1 MYEQSGFR
9 ELVLPGVLAIC
20 RLLELS
26 DHIGDLLVCP
36 SGVVDLW
43 QPRSKQDGRMNQH
56 LQCRPKHMFLLC
68 FYLLLLF
75 LLEDAIVI
83 GAMANTWTL
92 ALVLRRSV
100 GVSLFLRLI
109 FDLYWLLLCLLF
121 SSAIASAITKARTAK
136 LFNPTW
142 HLTEHKN
149 ESRMQEMDN
158 LRPSSDTYSRYW
170 PHWWYSFVRCFAK
183 RWPSTR
189 VTESCHCPWAI
200 PINSFGHSAGLWWS
214 DQTYWKVREAFE
226 PILRAVPTPFQVP
239 CSSLKSGRGRVYW
252 ETWAWPRLSWRQ
264 HGHSSWQDRSRS
276 SSKQNMAAIK
286 GQSNCSVQGLNEELT
301 RYHAH

>member
-43 QPRSKQDGRMNQH
+43 QPRSKQDGRMNQN
-56 LQCRPKHMFLLC
+56 LQCKPKNMFLLC

-121 SSAIASAITKARTAK
+121 SSAIAIAIAKARTAK
-136 LFNPTW
+136 LFNPT
-142 HLTEHKN
+142 
-149 ESRMQEMDN
+149 
-158 LRPSSDTYSRYW
+158 
-170 PHWWYSFVRCFAK
+170 
-183 RWPSTR
+183 
-189 VTESCHCPWAI
+189 
-200 PINSFGHSAGLWWS
+200 
-214 DQTYWKVREAFE
+214 
-226 PILRAVPTPFQVP
+226 
-239 CSSLKSGRGRVYW
+239 
-252 ETWAWPRLSWRQ
+252 
-264 HGHSSWQDRSRS
+264 
-276 SSKQNMAAIK
+276 
-286 GQSNCSVQGLNEELT
+286 
-301 RYHAH
+301 